1 MEPTQEIH
9 KLLASK
15 GLTTVRFKAFLL
27 ENRDPEA
34 TYHRQAKR
42 YEDAV
47 LDVQFHPR
55 EVAFHGEFVAAVK
68 GVEQAY
74 KQWQEADDE

>member
-1 MEPTQEIH
+1 MEPAQENH

-27 ENRDPEA
+27 ESRDPEA
-34 TYHRQAKR
+34 TYHSHAKR
-42 YEDAV
+42 YEAAI

-55 EVAFHGEFVAAVK
+55 EAAVQTELAAAVK
-68 GVEQAY
+68 EVEKAY
-74 KQWQEADDE
+74 KQWREADDE